1 MHYPEIK
8 QKLQKDVDCVLG
20 QGLPTMDHKDQLPI
34 VEAFLLEVQRMA
46 NILPLNLPH
55 TTKEDFWYKGH
66 LFAKGSV
73 MFFMIDSVL
82 TDPEIFPE
90 PSKFNPERFI
100 DANGKCSGE
109 QKEKMI
115 AFSTGKLCNS
125 I

>member
-1 MHYPEIK
+1 
-8 QKLQKDVDCVLG
+8 
-20 QGLPTMDHKDQLPI
+20 
-34 VEAFLLEVQRMA
+34 MA

-55 TTKEDFWYKGH
+55 TTKEDFWYQGH
-66 LFAKGSV
+66 RFAKDSV

-82 TDPEIFPE
+82 IDPEIFPE

-100 DANGKCSGE
+100 DTNGKCSGE

-115 AFSTGKLCNS
+115 PFSTGKLRNS

>member
-8 QKLQKDVDCVLG
+8 TQLQKDIDNVLG
-20 QGLPTMDHKDQLPI
+20 QGLPTMDHKEQLPM

-55 TTKEDFWYKGH
+55 TSKEDFWYQGYRFPKN
-66 LFAKGSV
+66 SV

-82 TDPEIFPE
+82 TDSDIFPE
-90 PSKFNPERFI
+90 PTKFNPTRFI
-100 DANGKCSGE
+100 DENGKCSGE

-115 AFSTGKLCNS
+115 PFSTG
-125 I
+125 